1 MSLVLGGDDDV
12 PEEVACEVKKEVM
25 EAKTDDV
32 EIPTSSDE
40 SEEEAF
46 DLWFAPGLENIFAKD
61 EVRVFKKILRGLSP
75 KKMLSSVIG
84 PTLDKITLW
93 EILFFKATRSFFAP
107 EQDSVKVGRKGL
119 VGILTELEN
128 LLMQLKSV
136 LELKIRPL
144 EEEVP
149 MRSLIQIP
157 EGICKALNLSTN
169 QFVTKKRS
177 EVKEGILGLTIELI
191 LSFAYKPE
199 NMPVLGD
206 DSRKR
211 KRCCELILGLSEY
224 HERVRVRERKRA
236 QEKDRIK
243 RLRENLK
250 VTNPEE
256 YYRRL
261 DDEKMAKR
269 RSRHAQKKAQ
279 SLISKARSSQ
289 TINFHSYDF
298 ITDESLYFKPF
309 SLDSKGHEISMEE
322 HDVKLEIAKQDK
334 F

>member
-1 MSLVLGGDDDV
+1 
-12 PEEVACEVKKEVM
+12 
-25 EAKTDDV
+25 
-32 EIPTSSDE
+32 
-40 SEEEAF
+40 
-46 DLWFAPGLENIFAKD
+46 
-61 EVRVFKKILRGLSP
+61 
-75 KKMLSSVIG
+75 
-84 PTLDKITLW
+84 
-93 EILFFKATRSFFAP
+93 
-107 EQDSVKVGRKGL
+107 
-119 VGILTELEN
+119 
-128 LLMQLKSV
+128 
-136 LELKIRPL
+136 
-144 EEEVP
+144 

-256 YYRRL
+256 YYRRP
-261 DDEKMAKR
+261 DDEKMANR
-269 RSRHAQKKAQ
+269 R
-279 SLISKARSSQ
+279 
-289 TINFHSYDF
+289 
-298 ITDESLYFKPF
+298 E
-309 SLDSKGHEISMEE
+309 
-322 HDVKLEIAKQDK
+322 
-334 F
+334 